1 MISGRKIIKI
11 CYLNTQ
17 SIVKVLK
24 ISINGHTHMC
34 TYAHSYSCTEKQ
46 LGRKYILKST
56 REFPGGLVVRS
67 LGFHY
72 CGLGSIPGQGTEI
85 CKEW

>member
-1 MISGRKIIKI
+1 
-11 CYLNTQ
+11 
-17 SIVKVLK
+17 
-24 ISINGHTHMC
+24 MC
-34 TYAHSYSCTEKQ
+34 TDAHSYASTEKK

-72 CGLGSIPGQGTEI
+72 CGLGSIPGQGTDLQGVVRGRAG
-85 CKEW
+85 